1 MSETTS
7 APGGGFV
14 AGDRIGPYAIV
25 SPLGRGGMGV
35 VYRARDDRFGR
46 DVAIKILPASFAADP
61 DRLRRFEQEARA
73 AGRLSHPNIL
83 TVHDLGRHG
92 GAPYLVSELLEGQ
105 TLRERLAR
113 GALPKEEAA
122 DQAAQIARGL
132 AAAHAVGI
140 VHRDLKPENLF
151 ITRDGR
157 LKILDFGLAKLAGPA
172 GDVLPPA
179 GGLSAA
185 PTAIA
190 QTIAG
195 TVLGTLA
202 YMSPEQARGADADA
216 RTDIFS
222 FGAVLHEMLSGRR
235 AFERSTG
242 ADTLAAVLN
251 EEPADLPARVPEGL
265 RRVVRRCLAKTARDR
280 FADGG
285 ELLAALEAVP
295 RTRTSGG
302 PRPLQRVAGG
312 VLIAGVAAATAVGLW
327 LRRSLGDTPPPTR
340 LEQVTMSEATETSPA
355 FSPDGARLL
364 YVVESAGLRH
374 LRLRDLGSGAD
385 TAVTSGDFDELQP
398 AFSPDGRA
406 ALFVRA
412 RQTRQR
418 LEPGDV
424 LGAFVAGGDV
434 WERDLGSGR
443 ETRLVENAFNPAV
456 SPDGA
461 RIAVDAAWVGPSRI
475 WVVDRQGH
483 NPTQITTD
491 TTEAVSHVRPRW
503 SPDGERLVFKHI
515 ERTRFDVRLADVA
528 SKQVIVL
535 TDDVFPDHDP
545 VFAANGRAIYF
556 SSYRSGG
563 LNLWRMPIDGA
574 GRPSGRPQ
582 QLTSGAGQDLD
593 ASPSPDGRRLA
604 FAVLRQNAS
613 IWRLPV
619 EPVTGRAAGE
629 PEQVIA
635 TTREDSRGAWSP
647 DGRRIAFNSDRAG
660 AMNIWV
666 FEVASGQAR
675 PLTEGP
681 GGDFQPSW
689 APDGRSVVFFSSRAG
704 NADIWSVDLETR
716 ALRQLTRGRAMEI
729 NPFWSPDGRVIAYQS
744 DESGRL
750 EVWVMN
756 ADGSFPRALTS
767 VGVTGHFL
775 RFTADG
781 TEVVF
786 RCPGGSAAR
795 TMAVPVAGG
804 EPRALPE
811 VAGGSHMSFAPG
823 GDAIMDVVGHKTL
836 WVSPLLGGGVP
847 AKVFEFPD
855 PSVRI
860 DYPVWSPDG
869 RWVLFD
875 RFLPKGGDIWMMD
888 GLDDH

>member
-1 MSETTS
+1 MSDPGS
-7 APGGGFV
+7 APGGGLV

-25 SPLGRGGMGV
+25 APLGRGGMGE

-46 DVAIKILPASFAADP
+46 DVAIKILPGSFAADP

-83 TVHDLGRHG
+83 TVHDLGRHM
-92 GAPYLVSELLEGQ
+92 GAPFLVSELLEGQ
-105 TLRERLAR
+105 TLRDRLAR
-113 GALPKEEAA
+113 GALPREEAV
-122 DQAAQIARGL
+122 DRAAQIARGL
-132 AAAHAVGI
+132 AAAHAEGI

-151 ITRDGR
+151 VTRDGR
-157 LKILDFGLAKLAGPA
+157 LKILDFGLAKLAGPS
-172 GDVLPPA
+172 GGVLAA
-179 GGLSAA
+179 GGDLSAA

-190 QTIAG
+190 GTVAG

-216 RTDIFS
+216 RTDVFS
-222 FGAVLHEMLSGRR
+222 FGAVLYEMLSGRP
-235 AFERSTG
+235 AFERATG
-242 ADTLAAVLN
+242 ADTLAAVLH
-251 EEPADLPARVPEGL
+251 EEPADLPPRVPEGL
-265 RRVVRRCLAKTARDR
+265 RRLVRRCLAKLARDR
-280 FADGG
+280 FTDGAD
-285 ELLAALEAVP
+285 LLAAIEALP
-295 RTRTSGG
+295 KTESGARRS
-302 PRPLQRVAGG
+302 PIQRVAGG

-327 LRRSLGDTPPPTR
+327 LRRSLGETPPTTR
-340 LEQVTMSEATETSPA
+340 LEQITMSEATETSPA
-355 FSPDGARLL
+355 FSPEGARLL

-385 TAVTSGDFDELQP
+385 TAVTAGDYDELQP
-398 AFSPDGRA
+398 AWSPDGRT

-412 RQTRQR
+412 RQARQR
-418 LEPGDV
+418 LEPGDIF
-424 LGAFVAGGDV
+424 GAFAGGDV
-434 WERDLGSGR
+434 WERDLTSGR
-443 ETRLVENAFNPAV
+443 EARLVENAFNPAV

-461 RIAVDAAWVGPSRI
+461 HIAVDAAWVGASRI
-475 WVVDRQGH
+475 WTVDRQGH
-483 NPTQITTD
+483 NPVQITSD
-491 TTEAVSHVRPRW
+491 TTEAVTHLRPRW

-515 ERTRFDVRLADVA
+515 ERTRFDVRLVDVA
-528 SKQVIVL
+528 SKQVTVL

-563 LNLWRMPIDGA
+563 LNIWRMPIDGA

-582 QLTSGAGQDLD
+582 QLTSGAGQDLEP
-593 ASPSPDGRRLA
+593 SPSPDGKRLA
-604 FAVLRQNAS
+604 FSVLRQNAS
-613 IWRLPV
+613 VWRLPID
-619 EPVTGRAAGE
+619 PVSGRATGD
-629 PEQVIA
+629 PGQVIA

-666 FEVASGQAR
+666 YEVDSGQAR

-689 APDGRSVVFFSSRAG
+689 SPDGRRLVFFSSRSG
-704 NADIWSVDLETR
+704 NADIWTVDVESR

-756 ADGSFPRALTS
+756 ADGSEPRALTS
-767 VGVTGHFL
+767 VGVVGHFL
-775 RFTADG
+775 RFTPDG
-781 TEVVF
+781 SEVVF
-786 RCPGGSAAR
+786 RCPAGGGR
-795 TMAVPVAGG
+795 TLAVAVAGG
-804 EPRALPE
+804 EPRALAE
-811 VAGGSHMSFAPG
+811 VAGGSHMSFDPSG
-823 GDAIMDVVGHKTL
+823 GAIMDVIGHKTL
-836 WVSPLLGGGVP
+836 WVSPLAGGGAP

-875 RFLPKGGDIWMMD
+875 RFLPKGGDVWMMD
-888 GLDDH
+888 GLDDR